1 MPSLLDRKLVL
12 VTGKGGVG
20 KTTMAAAVGLVAAA
34 QGLRTIVVEV
44 GDQRRLPAL
53 FGVGAGAEPGAE
65 IELAEGLWGTSIDT
79 HRSLLEWMETQ
90 LGGRVPARLLGSSN
104 TFQYFV
110 AAAPGARE
118 VVTMAKVWELAQS
131 ERWRKRAVGYDLV
144 VLDAPATG
152 HALAML
158 RSPRTFA
165 QIARMGPI
173 FTLAERVRE
182 FLDDPGYSAYLG
194 VAQATEMAVS
204 ETLELEDRLR
214 HQLGRRLQAV
224 IVNGVLPRRFK
235 PAELAQLD
243 QAADHR
249 DGLPSAAARAARSI
263 QRRAAD
269 QQNQV
274 ARLRRHRFEVT
285 SIPFVFEPELGVAE
299 VQVIADTLERRLL

>member
-1 MPSLLDRKLVL
+1 MPSLLDRKLVV

-20 KTTMAAAVGLVAAA
+20 KTTIAAAVGVAAA
-34 QGLRTIVVEV
+34 ARGLRTIVVEV
-44 GDQRRLPAL
+44 GEQQRLPVL
-53 FGVGAGAEPGAE
+53 FERGAGAGPGEE
-65 IELAEGLWGTSIDT
+65 IELDEGLWATSIDT
-79 HRSLLEWMETQ
+79 HRALLEWMETQ
-90 LGGRVPARLLGSSN
+90 LGGRVPARLLGSSS

-131 ERWRKRAVGYDLV
+131 ERWRSRAVGYDLV
-144 VLDAPATG
+144 VVDAPATG

-158 RSPRTFA
+158 RSPQTFA
-165 QIARMGPI
+165 AIARIGPI

-194 VAQATEMAVS
+194 VAQGSEMAVA

-224 IVNGVLPRRFK
+224 VVNGVLPRRFK
-235 PAELAQLD
+235 PAELSQLD
-243 QAADHR
+243 RTLAEH
-249 DGLPSAAARAARSI
+249 DGLPAAAARAARSVH
-263 QRRAAD
+263 RRAAE

-274 ARLRRHRFEVT
+274 ARLRRHRFDVT
-285 SIPFVFEPELGVAE
+285 SIPFVFEPELGRTA
-299 VQVIADTLERRLL
+299 VQAIASTLERQLL